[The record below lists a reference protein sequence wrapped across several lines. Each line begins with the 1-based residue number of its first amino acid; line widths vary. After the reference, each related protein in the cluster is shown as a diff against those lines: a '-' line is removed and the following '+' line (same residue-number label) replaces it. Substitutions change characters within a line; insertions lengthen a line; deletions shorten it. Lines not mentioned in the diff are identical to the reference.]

1 MEWYQVKNKKKKQQR
16 ADASSIINFINKTR
30 EQTSLHPMLKSVL
43 KVYWKTEQLINHIM
57 IKYHKKSKKKI
68 IWLKILPKILICV
81 LKIQMTYCFSDS
93 STCNST
99 GSLTPSNAQDN
110 VSQTANLKDQLCR
123 QNIETK
129 VLKFSLR
136 NKFSFKEH

>member
-81 LKIQMTYCFSDS
+81 LKIQMTPLFQI
-93 STCNST
+93 
-99 GSLTPSNAQDN
+99 LALVTPQDLWHLPTHKIMYPK
-110 VSQTANLKDQLCR
+110 QQIWKT
-123 QNIETK
+123 
-129 VLKFSLR
+129 
-136 NKFSFKEH
+136 SFVGKTLWQKCWSFL